1 MAPLL
6 DEVLSDD
13 VKERLT
19 SLAEGMS
26 YLAAKISDSSGQL
39 RNLQR
44 LDFRQPGCTLSFEID
59 VDCWGPEQWNVLIA
73 VSVTCASFLK
83 KRKHSS
89 LHGNLLPLYINM
101 VQHSFSLILLAMGLI
116 LNAAESV
123 FFPCWNARKTFL
135 NSNFTLVCLI
145 RNLETGLELW
155 GQYYTHIWRIFAVF
169 FGLKKLNLSSDDR
182 RLLTAVV

>member
-1 MAPLL
+1 VAPLL

-59 VDCWGPEQWNVLIA
+59 VDC
-73 VSVTCASFLK
+73 
-83 KRKHSS
+83 
-89 LHGNLLPLYINM
+89 
-101 VQHSFSLILLAMGLI
+101 
-116 LNAAESV
+116 
-123 FFPCWNARKTFL
+123 
-135 NSNFTLVCLI
+135 
-145 RNLETGLELW
+145 
-155 GQYYTHIWRIFAVF
+155 
-169 FGLKKLNLSSDDR
+169 
-182 RLLTAVV
+182 